1 MMFGRAPDA
10 GEVAAALHDT
20 MIAASISGGPTG
32 GTTGTRKIVKYSK
45 MLNSEVIF
53 NNYETEVS

>member
-20 MIAASISGGPTG
+20 MIAASIYG
-32 GTTGTRKIVKYSK
+32 GTTTVLDLHMSRFQLTGRFS
-45 MLNSEVIF
+45 
-53 NNYETEVS
+53 YE